1 MSFNINNFVNNAPS
15 SHQYEGQLDRL
26 RSAGKSVD
34 CIEVAVRGAVENLA
48 TQAARSFVVYGEPQS
63 GKTEMMICLTAKLL
77 DQGYSFIL
85 HLLNDR
91 VDLLG
96 QNLGRFKTSGLAPA
110 ARNFSEILDPTIPVK
125 NGRHVIF
132 CKKNDS

>member
-15 SHQYEGQLDRL
+15 SHQYEDQLDRL

-34 CIEVAVRGAVENLA
+34 CIEVAVRGAVENLSTKA
-48 TQAARSFVVYGEPQS
+48 SRSFVVYGEPQS

-77 DQGYSFIL
+77 DQGHSFIL
-85 HLLNDR
+85 HLLNDS

-110 ARNFSEILDPTIPVK
+110 ARNFSEILDPHNPSEK
-125 NGRHVIF
+125 R
-132 CKKNDS
+132 